1 MKLQRRHLLAAA
13 NRQPRGHRFQQLGP
27 RLSHQADHRDRAVR
41 GGRPDRRAGPRA
53 LPEDERELG
62 QQLVVENIGGAG
74 GTIGVNKVAKANS
87 DGYTLLFT
95 HMGTLAVN
103 IALYKS
109 LPYDSQ
115 KDLEPI
121 GLGGTNPM
129 VLVTK
134 KDLPA
139 KTFAEFLAYVRANQK
154 KVQYGMAGIGAAS
167 HLGGLMLNSMMKV
180 EVLEIPY
187 KGTGPAL
194 NDLVSGQFDYMVD
207 QAVNVLPQINSGNIK
222 ALGVSTLKRLPQL
235 PDVPTIDECRPQGL
249 RGHDLERLLRAQGHG
264 EGPDRQ
270 DQRRAGQDDGRC
282 HRQQAPDR
290 ARRRPAEQGRG
301 DARGAAHAAPG
312 VDRQVGAGGEGR
324 RREAGVV
331 SRAGRESAGSRLRI
345 LPALVPVLSVV
356 LALPLRLGAGI
367 ARVGRRVMPSLPLAA
382 KPGVAS
388 RVKARAAEAVA
399 RIFSRVMIVI
409 RRSVSIIPVKSP

>member
-1 MKLQRRHLLAAA
+1 MKLQRRVLLAAA
-13 NRQPRGHRFQQLGP
+13 GSAGLAALAPAVQAQAYPTKPITVIVPFAAGGP
-27 RLSHQADHRDRAVR
+27 TD
-41 GGRPDRRAGPRA
+41 A
-53 LPEDERELG
+53 LARVLCQKMSEILG
-62 QQLVVENIGGAG
+62 QQLIVENIGGAG
-74 GTIGVNKVAKANS
+74 GTIGVNKAAKATN

-139 KTFAEFLAYVRANQK
+139 KTFQEFMAYVKANQK

-194 NDLVSGQFDYMVD
+194 NDLVSGTFDYMVD
-207 QAVNVLPQINSGNIK
+207 QAVNVLPQISSGNVK

-235 PDVPTIDECRPQGL
+235 PDVPTIDEAGL
-249 RGHDLERLLRAQGHG
+249 KGYEVTIWNGFFGPKGMAKENIAKVNDALARTLADATVSKRLTELAVDLPSKEEGTPDALRALLKTSIDKWV
-264 EGPDRQ
+264 P
-270 DQRRAGQDDGRC
+270 AV
-282 HRQQAPDR
+282 QA
-290 ARRRPAEQGRG
+290 
-301 DARGAAHAAPG
+301 
-312 VDRQVGAGGEGR
+312 
-324 RREAGVV
+324 AGV
-331 SRAGRESAGSRLRI
+331 
-345 LPALVPVLSVV
+345 
-356 LALPLRLGAGI
+356 
-367 ARVGRRVMPSLPLAA
+367 
-382 KPGVAS
+382 KP
-388 RVKARAAEAVA
+388 E
-399 RIFSRVMIVI
+399 
-409 RRSVSIIPVKSP
+409 

>member
-1 MKLQRRHLLAAA
+1 MKRRDLLAAVGA
-13 NRQPRGHRFQQLGP
+13 AGLAGVAPAARAQAYPTKPITVIVPFAAGGP
-27 RLSHQADHRDRAVR
+27 TD
-41 GGRPDRRAGPRA
+41 A
-53 LPEDERELG
+53 LARVLCQKMSEILG

-74 GTIGVNKVAKANS
+74 GTIGVNKVAKAAN

-115 KDLEPI
+115 KDFEPV

-139 KTFAEFLAYVRANQK
+139 KTFQEFMAYVKANQK

-180 EVLEIPY
+180 DVLEIPY

-207 QAVNVLPQINSGNIK
+207 QAVNVLAQINSGNIK

-235 PDVPTIDECRPQGL
+235 PNVPTIDEAGL
-249 RGHDLERLLRAQGHG
+249 KGYEVTIWNGFFGPKGMSKDNIAKINDALVKTMADPAIVKRLTELAVDLPSKEEASPDALRAQLKASIDKWV
-264 EGPDRQ
+264 P
-270 DQRRAGQDDGRC
+270 AV
-282 HRQQAPDR
+282 QA
-290 ARRRPAEQGRG
+290 
-301 DARGAAHAAPG
+301 
-312 VDRQVGAGGEGR
+312 
-324 RREAGVV
+324 AGV
-331 SRAGRESAGSRLRI
+331 
-345 LPALVPVLSVV
+345 
-356 LALPLRLGAGI
+356 
-367 ARVGRRVMPSLPLAA
+367 
-382 KPGVAS
+382 KP
-388 RVKARAAEAVA
+388 E
-399 RIFSRVMIVI
+399 
-409 RRSVSIIPVKSP
+409 

>member
-1 MKLQRRHLLAAA
+1 MKLQRRVLLAAA
-13 NRQPRGHRFQQLGP
+13 GSAGLAALAPAVQAQAYPTKPITVIVPFAAGGP
-27 RLSHQADHRDRAVR
+27 TD
-41 GGRPDRRAGPRA
+41 A
-53 LPEDERELG
+53 LARVLCQKMSEILG

-74 GTIGVNKVAKANS
+74 GTIGVNKAAKATN

-129 VLVTK
+129 VLVSK

-139 KTFAEFLAYVRANQK
+139 KTFAEFQDYVKANQK

-194 NDLVSGQFDYMVD
+194 NDLVSGTFDYMVD
-207 QAVNVLPQINSGNIK
+207 QAVNVLAQINSGNIK

-235 PDVPTIDECRPQGL
+235 PNVPTIDEAGL
-249 RGHDLERLLRAQGHG
+249 KGYEVTIWNAFFGPKGMSKDNISKINDALVKTMADPAIVKRLTELAVDLPSKEEASPDALRAQLKASIDKWV
-264 EGPDRQ
+264 P
-270 DQRRAGQDDGRC
+270 AV
-282 HRQQAPDR
+282 QA
-290 ARRRPAEQGRG
+290 
-301 DARGAAHAAPG
+301 
-312 VDRQVGAGGEGR
+312 
-324 RREAGVV
+324 AGV
-331 SRAGRESAGSRLRI
+331 
-345 LPALVPVLSVV
+345 
-356 LALPLRLGAGI
+356 
-367 ARVGRRVMPSLPLAA
+367 
-382 KPGVAS
+382 KP
-388 RVKARAAEAVA
+388 E
-399 RIFSRVMIVI
+399 
-409 RRSVSIIPVKSP
+409 